1 MTITVNLDFGKREIE
16 NFQELER
23 TIYRTVLQF
32 GREITAKALESMDE
46 QLLGDRD
53 VSRFR
58 CKGFQKTCIK
68 TIMGSVEF
76 QRRVYLDN
84 AAAEGPHCVH
94 LLDEALELNQIGLVT
109 ENVCKLAA
117 TAACE
122 TTYRA
127 AAKTITETTGL
138 SISPQGVWNI
148 VQKLGEQQKARV
160 ERHAELAQQGQGVGV
175 LETKLLYE
183 ENDGIWLKL
192 QGKDRKRYGKDK
204 EMKVGIA
211 YPGVRF
217 MPCGKAKRRILDNKV
232 AYASFDPA
240 SAFRK
245 AKEGLVASR
254 FDVNGIELRI
264 VNGDGA
270 QWIQKKN
277 GVKTISVLDKYH
289 RNKKITECV
298 ADKDLAD
305 NLRKLLFA
313 GDTDMLLAVIEAQ
326 INSLLPEENQKEI
339 EKLTDL
345 YRYFSENKEALLDP
359 YKRGIEIP
367 ETYAPGEIHHARLG
381 SMESNIYT
389 LTGNRMKGG
398 RCCWSIQGGNNL
410 ALLLT
415 AYHTSG
421 LENLFAE
428 LPAPPKPKEEW
439 KDTLPMF
446 GASKVP
452 EREGHGYDYCHTF
465 SLAKNAG
472 SHLSELCRK
481 MLRGSGNNF

>member
-1 MTITVNLDFGKREIE
+1 MTITVNLELGKREIE
-16 NFQELER
+16 NFEELER

-32 GREITAKALESMDE
+32 GREIAAKALESLDE
-46 QLLGDRD
+46 QLLDGRD
-53 VSRFR
+53 SGRFR

-68 TIMGSVEF
+68 TILGPVEF
-76 QRRVYLDN
+76 KRRVYVDN
-84 AAAEGPHCVH
+84 AAVEGPHCVH
-94 LLDEALELNQIGLVT
+94 LLDEALELPKIGLVT

-138 SISPQGVWNI
+138 SMSPQGVWNI
-148 VQKLGEQQKARV
+148 VQQLGEGQKKRI
-160 ERHAELAQQGQGVGV
+160 ERHAELAQHGQGVGV

-192 QGKDRKRYGKDK
+192 QGKDRKHYGKDK

-211 YPGVRF
+211 YPGVRW
-217 MPCGKAKRRILDNKV
+217 MPCGKTKRRILDNKV
-232 AYASFDPA
+232 AYATFAPVA
-240 SAFRK
+240 AFRK
-245 AKEGLVASR
+245 FKEGLVASR
-254 FDVNGIELRI
+254 FDVKGIDLRI

-298 ADKDLAD
+298 ADKDFAD
-305 NLRKLLFA
+305 NLRKLLYA
-313 GDTDMLLAVIEAQ
+313 GETDLLLSVIEAQ
-326 INSLLPEENQKEI
+326 INSLLPEGNQKEI
-339 EKLTDL
+339 EKLTEL
-345 YRYFSENKEALLDP
+345 YSYFSENKDALLDP
-359 YKRGIEIP
+359 YKRGIDIP
-367 ETYAPGEIHHARLG
+367 DTFAPGEIHHARLG
-381 SMESNIYT
+381 GMESNIYT
-389 LTGNRMKGG
+389 LVGNRMKGG
-398 RCCWSIQGGNNL
+398 RCCWSIRGGDNL

-428 LPAPPKPKEEW
+428 LPAPPKPKEVW

-452 EREGHGYDYCHTF
+452 EREGRGYDYCHTLSF
-465 SLAKNAG
+465 ATAAG
-472 SHLSELCRK
+472 TYLSELCRS